1 MAGLFFGVKLRGSRE
16 VPLLIHQMLFRVMK
30 KISNTF
36 HTGQLSII
44 FFGDF
49 LGKALKLFFS
59 SFNQILNSKSIPNY
73 FGNSTDVK
81 ARFSVFKRANSG
93 T

>member
-49 LGKALKLFFS
+49 LR
-59 SFNQILNSKSIPNY
+59 KSIKTI
-73 FGNSTDVK
+73 F
-81 ARFSVFKRANSG
+81 FKFQSNPK
-93 T
+93 